1 MQQSNGKLVLVVDDT
16 PTTAA
21 AISEVLKDSYR
32 IKIATNGEKALALA
46 TAVEKPDL
54 ILLDVN
60 MPGMDGFETCRRLKA
75 DPSTGAIPVIF
86 LTAMTD
92 AVDETKGFEVGAV
105 DYIHKPISA
114 PIVLARVKTQIALRE
129 ALLETIEQEKHAALG
144 RLVTGIAHE
153 INTPVGMALTV
164 SSALR
169 RRSEDLKDQLA
180 ADGVERSRLK
190 EFLAQVVD
198 GTSQLERNLERAK
211 GLISTFTQVSADR
224 ASYQRRVVNLRDVVT
239 AVVGR
244 TALDIAVDV
253 PADLELNT
261 YPDALDEVLSHL
273 ALNAFRHAFSGGNVG
288 NVSIESR
295 RTAPDRVEIS
305 VIDDGIGM
313 PESVRAHIF
322 DPFFTTRRGDGG
334 VGLGLHIVYNLVSR
348 LLNGTIDCETQP
360 GSGTRFRVSLPTTTF
375 RSIASGPAP
384 AQTSVEHGW
393 DTGAVRDR
401 TGVALGRK

>member
-1 MQQSNGKLVLVVDDT
+1 MRSSDSKFVLVVDDS

-46 TAVEKPDL
+46 TAAEKPNL

-60 MPGMDGFETCRRLKA
+60 MPGMDGFETCRCLKA

-92 AVDETKGFEVGAV
+92 AVDETKCFEVGAV

-114 PIVLARVKTQIALRE
+114 PIVLARVKTQIALSE
-129 ALLETIEQEKHAALG
+129 ALREMIEQEKHAALG
-144 RLVTGIAHE
+144 RLVAGIAHE

-169 RRSEDLKDQLA
+169 QRSNDLKDQLA
-180 ADGVERSRLK
+180 AEGIERSRLK
-190 EFLAQVVD
+190 EFLEQVVD

-211 GLISTFTQVSADR
+211 GLIARFTQVSADH
-224 ASYQRRVVNLRDVVT
+224 ASYRRRVVNLRDLVT

-244 TALDIAVDV
+244 IALEIAVDV

-261 YPDALDEVLSHL
+261 YPDALAEVISHL
-273 ALNAFRHAFSGGNVG
+273 ALNAFRHAFSGSVG
-288 NVSIESR
+288 NVSIKSR
-295 RTAPDRVEIS
+295 WTASDRVEIS
-305 VIDDGIGM
+305 VIDNGVGM
-313 PESVRAHIF
+313 SESVRARIF
-322 DPFFTTRRGDGG
+322 DPFFTTRRGEGG
-334 VGLGLHIVYNLVSR
+334 VGLGLHIVFNLVSR

-360 GSGTRFRVSLPTTTF
+360 GSGTRFRVSLPTTAF
-375 RSIASGPAP
+375 RGFASVPAL
-384 AQTSVEHGW
+384 AQTAVGPGW
-393 DTGAVRDR
+393 DTETVRDR
-401 TGVALGRK
+401 TVVALGGE